1 MSLLHP
7 QHRPTSPSGNLNS
20 MPYASYVL
28 VAARSSPSYPVQHVE
43 NGNSPFMFCAHKSS
57 DMPQGIPATPPGL
70 PANPPGIRVTHPAT
84 LSTTPPG
91 LSTAHL
97 GCSAKPV
104 GYPICPPVASRGV
117 LLYPLPGHQTIV
129 DFSSMQP
136 PGQMSRGPYDVANRN
151 SPFMICALN
160 SVDMPQGIPATPPGL
175 PSNPQAGFPVIHPA
189 VSTTPLATPPGLSTT
204 LLGCSAKPPGY
215 SIHPPVASSG
225 VPFHPS
231 PRHHANVE
239 FSSTQTPG
247 QMGGG
252 LYNYNLPKAFYQ
264 GHVYPLPW
272 MAGTPPQS
280 MHPPH
285 PQRDPSFL
293 HCPSS
298 QEPSYFS
305 MTTCLP
311 NIPPIIPALIS
322 DCPHTASL
330 TTPSFH
336 SINTASL
343 PPPTCSGPRPL
354 DCSRQQIVASWLPP
368 TPASGKLTFSNQLNS
383 HSLVMNF
390 LPRSH
395 ATVTIKTP
403 DGLEVHIEDLK
414 KGLSSSRQP
423 SPSDVT
429 FLPTP
434 SSFAFKSPATKA
446 VPIVSPHSQKKCED
460 GQGKEYPF
468 QAVALEIVRKV
479 KDEAEKAEESKPNP
493 QRKERPEAELEARS
507 EVECKGQMEV
517 VQTQRSKSERE
528 KEKKGIA
535 GEECLREEDELNLQ
549 SEKQRKEEGGKFR
562 YDREKPQ
569 DFPSLNPRKRHL
581 PAQAPFLKTDPPDPR
596 SGTPP

>member
-1 MSLLHP
+1 
-7 QHRPTSPSGNLNS
+7 
-20 MPYASYVL
+20 
-28 VAARSSPSYPVQHVE
+28 
-43 NGNSPFMFCAHKSS
+43 
-57 DMPQGIPATPPGL
+57 
-70 PANPPGIRVTHPAT
+70 
-84 LSTTPPG
+84 
-91 LSTAHL
+91 
-97 GCSAKPV
+97 
-104 GYPICPPVASRGV
+104 
-117 LLYPLPGHQTIV
+117 
-129 DFSSMQP
+129 
-136 PGQMSRGPYDVANRN
+136 
-151 SPFMICALN
+151 
-160 SVDMPQGIPATPPGL
+160 
-175 PSNPQAGFPVIHPA
+175 
-189 VSTTPLATPPGLSTT
+189 STTPLATPPGLSTT

-272 MAGTPPQS
+272 MA
-280 MHPPH
+280 
-285 PQRDPSFL
+285 
-293 HCPSS
+293 
-298 QEPSYFS
+298 
-305 MTTCLP
+305 
-311 NIPPIIPALIS
+311 
-322 DCPHTASL
+322 ASL

-549 SEKQRKEEGGKFR
+549 SEKQRKEEGGKF
-562 YDREKPQ
+562 
-569 DFPSLNPRKRHL
+569 
-581 PAQAPFLKTDPPDPR
+581 
-596 SGTPP
+596 